1 MIKKIKIF
9 IVTYNDYDS
18 LNANLESLFALDFI
32 HCDVS
37 VHVINNH
44 TNFRLNE
51 KFVDKVTVLHNQ
63 TRPNFSRGHL
73 SRNWNQ
79 ALINEF
85 QNLNASDCDLVIGCQ
100 DDIVWN
106 SDAFQKLLSIHEK
119 YSFYTCAPG
128 DGLWSIKP
136 EAVKKIGMWDER
148 FCAITYQEA
157 DYFLRAVKY
166 NREHS
171 SINDVHH
178 KRVHNPTEHIAKK
191 VIGTR
196 KHSAESQFVWKYTLS
211 LFQKKWP
218 GMSPESWSNLSVI
231 PDCVLENYVLY
242 PYFEKDIEAN
252 NNCYFPFQIN

>member
-1 MIKKIKIF
+1 MNVRIKIF
-9 IVTYNDYDS
+9 IVSYNDYDS
-18 LNANLESLFALDFI
+18 LNSNLESLFSLDFSN
-32 HCDVS
+32 CDVS

-44 TNFRLNE
+44 TNFKINE
-51 KFVDKVTVLHNQ
+51 KYADRVRVLHNQ

-79 ALINEF
+79 ALINGF
-85 QNLNASDCDLVIGCQ
+85 HDLNKPDCDIVIGCQ

-106 SDAFQKLLSIHEK
+106 SGAFQKLLSIHDK

-157 DYFLRAVKY
+157 DYFIRAVKY
-166 NREHS
+166 NKEFS
-171 SINDVHH
+171 SINDNHH
-178 KRVHNPTEHIAKK
+178 RRVHNPTEHIAKK
-191 VIGTR
+191 VIGIR
-196 KHSAESQFVWKYTLS
+196 KHSTESQYVWKYTLT

-218 GMSPESWSNLSVI
+218 GISPESWTDLSAI
-231 PDCVLENYVLY
+231 PDCKIENFVYY
-242 PYFEKDIEAN
+242 PYFEKDIELRGKN
-252 NNCYFPFQIN
+252 YSEFSLN